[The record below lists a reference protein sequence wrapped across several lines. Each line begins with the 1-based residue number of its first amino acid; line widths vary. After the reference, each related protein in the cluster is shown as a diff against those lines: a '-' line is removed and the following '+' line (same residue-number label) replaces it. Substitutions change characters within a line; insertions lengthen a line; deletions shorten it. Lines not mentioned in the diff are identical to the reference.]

1 VKLSSTI
8 DFQEVKSAATVEQV
22 IGFLGLKLTQ
32 KDDSFRG
39 VCPLCKSGS
48 REFVIT
54 GTKRLFHCFKCKKG
68 GDFLRLVSEAKGIGV
83 REAAAELAKA
93 CGVEKKPAP
102 APTEKK
108 AFDVDKYAE
117 GLDPE
122 HKALEPLGISADTL
136 KAWKAGYSAT
146 GVNRGRLALPI
157 ESLQHGTL
165 GYMGMEINPDQSML
179 IFPNGIDPRLYIFGA
194 AHATGKELYVTKTPL
209 DVLRAWDSGFH
220 CAVCFLTETISS
232 AQWQYLSALMDQGG
246 VEGTILM

>member
-1 VKLSSTI
+1 MPAAQI
-8 DFQEVKSAATVEQV
+8 DFKEVKERATADQV
-22 IGFLGLKLTQ
+22 IAFLGLKLTQ

-39 VCPLCKSGS
+39 ACPLCKSNS

-54 GTKRLFHCFKCKKG
+54 GSKRLFHCFKCKSG
-68 GDFLRLVSEAKGIGV
+68 GDFIKLVSEAKSLGT
-83 REAAAELAKA
+83 REAATELDKA
-93 CGVEKKPAP
+93 CGGEKRPTL

-122 HKALEPLGISADTL
+122 HKALEPLGLSADTL
-136 KAWKAGYSAT
+136 RTWKAGYSAT

-165 GYMGMEINPDQSML
+165 GYMGMEINPDQPTL

-194 AHATGKELYVTKTPL
+194 GHATGKELYLTRCPL
-209 DVLRAWDSGFH
+209 DVLKAWDSG
-220 CAVCFLTETISS
+220 LE
-232 AQWQYLSALMDQGG
+232 
-246 VEGTILM
+246 